1 MVLEGLRMLLQ
12 DQKEITVSATF
23 TNGEDAL
30 GYLNQNNDIDIIFLD
45 INLPGQN
52 GFELCKRIKK
62 EHGAVR
68 IVVLSTFYERSNIA
82 RMINY
87 GASGYLSKTAGKAE
101 LIEAIQAVMHNKA
114 FFSEEVQKELFF
126 SDKAAKQPLP
136 KLTRREKEI
145 LILIAEGKTTAEVA
159 EKLFISQLT
168 VETHRKNMIHKLGA
182 SNTAALIKVAL
193 DNGIL

>member
-12 DQKEITVSATF
+12 DEREITVSAAF
-23 TNGEDAL
+23 TNGKEAL
-30 GYLNQNNDIDIIFLD
+30 DYLSKNNDIDIVFLD

-52 GFELCKRIKK
+52 GFELCKCIRK
-62 EHGAVR
+62 EHVTVKV
-68 IVVLSTFYERSNIA
+68 IVLSTFYERSNIA

-101 LIEAIQAVMHNKA
+101 LIEAVQAVIQNRA
-114 FFSEEVQKELFF
+114 FFSEEVQKELLP
-126 SDKAAKQPLP
+126 SDNITKQTLP

-159 EKLFISQLT
+159 ETLFISQLT
-168 VETHRKNMIHKLGA
+168 VETHRKNMIHKLNA
-182 SNTAALIKVAL
+182 NNTAALIKLAL
-193 DNGIL
+193 DNGII